1 MNPLLQRSTRQSLK
15 STAAMLRNMTPDK
28 AKAQVESMVQS
39 GQISQQ
45 QFESLKAKAQSICD
59 LLGIK

>member
-1 MNPLLQRSTRQSLK
+1 MNPLLQRSTQPSLK

-28 AKAQVESMVQS
+28 AKEQVESMVQS

-45 QFESLKAKAQSICD
+45 QFETLKAKAQSICD

>member
-1 MNPLLQRSTRQSLK
+1 MNPLLQRSTQPSLK
-15 STAAMLRNMTPDK
+15 STAAMLRNMTPEK

-39 GQISQQ
+39 GQISKQ
-45 QFESLKAKAQSICD
+45 QFESLKAKAQGICD